1 MGYSVK
7 AMGKAYA
14 EGKYRTALNNAV
26 HVTKDAHVL
35 EVVTAAYE
43 AVKAGANYDEE
54 VVVMGIKEVVNMM
67 GTEVKA
73 TEAEAVTVNTTE
85 EVVTMEENT
94 NKAVTEE
101 PTEENPWVL
110 VLSKRRSADLYVTV
124 FEGDLKAR
132 LAEVRK
138 AGYTFVCVATIARYN
153 NLIANNWAKGKEVV
167 RNLNK
172 AGVNSPEEF
181 VRGIVQLAAEMGY
194 VCDPV
199 RVNNTG
205 YWVLNTDAIEEDDD
219 CEEEAA

>member
-7 AMGKAYA
+7 AMGKAYE

-26 HVTKDAHVL
+26 HVIKDAKAL

-54 VVVMGIKEVVNMM
+54 VVVMGIKEVANMM
-67 GTEVKA
+67 GIEVKA
-73 TEAEAVTVNTTE
+73 TEAVTENTTE

-94 NKAVTEE
+94 NKATVTEDTVE
-101 PTEENPWVL
+101 ANTWVL
-110 VLSKRRSADLYVTV
+110 VLSKRRSTDLYVTV
-124 FEGDLKAR
+124 FEGDLDAR
-132 LAEVRK
+132 LAAVRK
-138 AGYTFVCVATIARYN
+138 VGYTFVCVATIARYN

-167 RNLNK
+167 KNLTK

-181 VRGIVQLAAEMGY
+181 VRGIVRLAEEMGY

-199 RVNNTG
+199 KVNGTG
-205 YWVLNTDAIEEDDD
+205 YWVLNRDAVEEDDD
-219 CEEEAA
+219 YEEAA

>member
-7 AMGKAYA
+7 VMGKAYA

-26 HVTKDAHVL
+26 HIVKDARVL

-54 VVVMGIKEVVNMM
+54 VVVMGIKEVATMV
-67 GTEVKA
+67 GTEAKA
-73 TEAEAVTVNTTE
+73 TEAVTVNTTE

-94 NKAVTEE
+94 NKAVVTEE
-101 PTEENPWVL
+101 PAEENPWVL
-110 VLSKRRSADLYVTV
+110 VLSKRRSTDLYVTV
-124 FEGDLKAR
+124 FEGDIKAR
-132 LAEVRK
+132 LATVRK

-153 NLIANNWAKGKEVV
+153 NLIANNWARGKEVV

-172 AGVNSPEEF
+172 AGVNNPEEF

-205 YWVLNTDAIEEDDD
+205 YWVLNMDAIEEDDD